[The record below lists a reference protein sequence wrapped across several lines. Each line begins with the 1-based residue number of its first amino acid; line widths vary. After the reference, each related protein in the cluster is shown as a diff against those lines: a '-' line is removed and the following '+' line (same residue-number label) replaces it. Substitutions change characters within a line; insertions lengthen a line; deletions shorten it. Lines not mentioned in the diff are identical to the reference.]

1 MCRRRGG
8 IKRMRWQSLVYKIV
22 GLVLLAGTLAWLF
35 SWRLGT
41 ALVFAAFF
49 VVTDMV
55 CTRNSHRAQ
64 MRSLL
69 RGVQPSNKEWG
80 QEYSL
85 ASQARTQSAAV
96 IWSMEVASL
105 ALVGC
110 GLGILVTDPGQW
122 LMALV
127 AIGFFGLCAAV
138 NTYMLVLRWR
148 GAHTG
153 SRP

>member
-1 MCRRRGG
+1 
-8 IKRMRWQSLVYKIV
+8 
-22 GLVLLAGTLAWLF
+22 
-35 SWRLGT
+35 LGT

-49 VVTDMV
+49 IVANMV
-55 CTRNSHRAQ
+55 WTRNSHRVR

-85 ASQARTQSAAV
+85 ASQARTQSAVV
-96 IWSMEVASL
+96 IWLMEIASL

-110 GLGILVTDPGQW
+110 SLGILVTDPGQW

-127 AIGFFGLCAAV
+127 SIVFFGLCAAV

-148 GAHTG
+148 GATTHWRG
-153 SRP
+153 

>member
-1 MCRRRGG
+1 
-8 IKRMRWQSLVYKIV
+8 MRWQIKVYQIV
-22 GLVLLAGTLAWLF
+22 GLVLLAGTLALLF
-35 SWRLGT
+35 SWRLGM
-41 ALVFAAFF
+41 ALVFAAFLIAAH
-49 VVTDMV
+49 MLW
-55 CTRNSHRAQ
+55 TRNSHRVR

-69 RGVQPSNKEWG
+69 RGVQPSNERLG

-85 ASQARTQSAAV
+85 ASQARTQSAVV
-96 IWSMEVASL
+96 IWLMEIASL

-127 AIGFFGLCAAV
+127 SIVFFGLCAAV

-148 GAHTG
+148 GASTHWRG
-153 SRP
+153 

>member
-1 MCRRRGG
+1 
-8 IKRMRWQSLVYKIV
+8 MRWQIKVYQIV
-22 GLVLLAGTLAWLF
+22 GLVLITGALALLF

-49 VVTDMV
+49 IVADMV
-55 CTRNSHRAQ
+55 WTRNSHRVR
-64 MRSLL
+64 MRSVL
-69 RGVQPSNKEWG
+69 RGVQPPNEG
-80 QEYSL
+80 LRQEYSL
-85 ASQARTQSAAV
+85 ASQARTQSAVV
-96 IWSMEVASL
+96 IWSMEIASL

-127 AIGFFGLCAAV
+127 SIVFFGLCAAV

-148 GAHTG
+148 GGTNHLRG
-153 SRP
+153 

>member
-1 MCRRRGG
+1 
-8 IKRMRWQSLVYKIV
+8 MRWQIIVYKIV
-22 GLVLLAGTLAWLF
+22 WLVLITGTLALLF

-49 VVTDMV
+49 IVVDMV
-55 CTRNSHRAQ
+55 WTRNSRRVR

-69 RGVQPSNKEWG
+69 RGVQPSNEG
-80 QEYSL
+80 LRQEYSL
-85 ASQARTQSAAV
+85 ASQARTQSAVV
-96 IWSMEVASL
+96 IWLMEIASL

-127 AIGFFGLCAAV
+127 SIVFFGLCAAV

-148 GAHTG
+148 GATTR
-153 SRP
+153 S

>member
-1 MCRRRGG
+1 
-8 IKRMRWQSLVYKIV
+8 MRWQSLVYKIV
-22 GLVLLAGTLAWLF
+22 GLVLLAGALAWLF

-49 VVTDMV
+49 VVVDMV
-55 CTRNSHRAQ
+55 WTRNSHRVQ

-85 ASQARTQSAAV
+85 ASQARTQSAV
-96 IWSMEVASL
+96 VMWLVEIVTL
-105 ALVGC
+105 GFVGC
-110 GLGILVTDPGQW
+110 GLRILVTDPGQW
-122 LMALV
+122 LMAL
-127 AIGFFGLCAAV
+127 ASIAFFGFCAAF

-148 GAHTG
+148 GAQ
-153 SRP
+153 SPPRN